1 MTRAPN
7 WSGCS
12 ACCAGAGAELHY
24 IYIPCS
30 PIHGNNVSTGHR
42 FPKVWT
48 SADYLR
54 AHLSDRV
61 IPRICTA
68 TPIGK
73 MDWHTSGWAVE
84 PVAENENFMWI
95 RTPYTP
101 EYFKR
106 FAPIA
111 NDLENIRVNPEGTID
126 IQYMAQIG
134 DDIALFGV
142 AAEEALSRNDV
153 TTQPESSAKRFCR
166 WCVAGEKIGTVDCR
180 YRI

>member
-1 MTRAPN
+1 MIKALN
-7 WSGCS
+7 WLRLFSLLR
-12 ACCAGAGAELHY
+12 GAGAELHY

-30 PIHGNNVSTGHR
+30 PIHGNNVYWAPISKGLA
-42 FPKVWT
+42 VGN
-48 SADYLR
+48 YLR

-84 PVAENENFMWI
+84 PVAENESFMWI

-101 EYFKR
+101 AYFKR

-111 NDLENIRVNPEGTID
+111 NDLDNIRINDEGTID

-134 DDIALFGV
+134 DESLFLGARPPRPAGVHDTAAGKYRNDIADGP
-142 AAEEALSRNDV
+142 
-153 TTQPESSAKRFCR
+153 Q
-166 WCVAGEKIGTVDCR
+166 W
-180 YRI
+180 